1 MKNFGIETEL
11 LEFKSSTSQMNRA
24 IESLAAMLN
33 KSGKGEVLFGVDD
46 KGNAIG
52 QSIGNKTLKDIS
64 TAIAFGIKPTVIPNI
79 QIVDCGSSSII
90 SVKVTGN
97 SKPYCGNGLYLIR
110 SGSENKKID
119 PEQLRELVFVSS
131 PETITSLESLNQTP
145 SFSQLKQLFI
155 IHGLSVNE
163 KTFEKN
169 NGLFNSDGK
178 YNELSYVLSDSNDVS
193 IKVIGFSGKDKTE
206 MAYRNEYGYKCL
218 LIAMQQV
225 IDYVESLNETRVLV
239 DGSLQRKE
247 VSLFD
252 LKCFREAWTNA
263 CLHNKRSTLVP
274 PAVYVYQD
282 RIEIISSGGLPLD
295 FSLDDFFQ
303 GISHPLNRQLQK
315 IMGQLGIVEQT
326 GHGVPTI
333 VKKYGKE
340 AFDITNNHIIVTLR
354 FSFELQKAATSYDGL
369 SSSQK
374 KVLMAIG
381 NRPTILTNELV
392 SVCGIKI
399 ARVNQV
405 IKELKDLGRL
415 ERIGSKKDGYWKVTD
430 KQ

>member
-1 MKNFGIETEL
+1 MKNFGIETES

-33 KSGKGEVLFGVDD
+33 KNGKGEVLFGVDD
-46 KGNAIG
+46 SGSPIS
-52 QSIGNKTLKDIS
+52 QSIGNEILKDIS
-64 TAIAFGIKPTVIPNI
+64 SAIAFGIKPTVIPNI
-79 QIVDCGSSSII
+79 QIIDCGSSSII

-97 SKPYCGNGLYLIR
+97 SKPYSGNGLYLIR
-110 SGSENKKID
+110 SGSENKKIN

-131 PETITSLESLNQTP
+131 SETITSLESLNQTP

-155 IHGLSVNE
+155 IHGLNVNE

-169 NGLFNSDGK
+169 NGLFNSEGK

-206 MAYRNEYGYKCL
+206 MVYRNEYGYKCL
-218 LIAMQQV
+218 LLAMRQV
-225 IDYVESLNETRVLV
+225 IDYVESLNETKVVV

-247 VSLFD
+247 LPLFD

-263 CLHNKRSTLVP
+263 CLHNKWSTLVP

-295 FSLDDFFQ
+295 FSQDDFFQ
-303 GISHPLNRQLQK
+303 GISNPLNRQLQK
-315 IMGQLGIVEQT
+315 IMGQLGIVEQN

-333 VKKYGKE
+333 VSKYGKE
-340 AFDITNNHIIVTLR
+340 AFDISSNHIIVTLR
-354 FSFELQKAATSYDGL
+354 FPFEIKKVTTSYDGL

-374 KVLMAIG
+374 KVLMAIS
-381 NRPTILTNELV
+381 NQPTILTNELV
-392 SVCGIKI
+392 KVCELKI
-399 ARVNQV
+399 SRINQV
-405 IKELKDLGRL
+405 IKELKDLDRL
-415 ERIGSKKDGYWKVTD
+415 ERVGSKKDGYWKVID
-430 KQ
+430 